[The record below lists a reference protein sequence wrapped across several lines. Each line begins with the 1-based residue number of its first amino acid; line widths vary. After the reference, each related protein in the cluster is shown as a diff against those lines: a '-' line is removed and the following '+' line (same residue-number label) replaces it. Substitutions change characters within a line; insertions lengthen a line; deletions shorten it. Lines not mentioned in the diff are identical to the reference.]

1 MLVRDLSNILS
12 NSLTAD
18 DWVVSLYSYFAFFYL
33 QERKEVLASHGV
45 EIE

>member
-1 MLVRDLSNILS
+1 MMSSLQVRL
-12 NSLTAD
+12 LTPA
-18 DWVVSLYSYFAFFYL
+18 VSLYSYFAFFYL